1 MMKMPVVVQ
10 PVVPGLVREEQVELL
25 VGVEVQ
31 YTTHHLPIIRNMNAP
46 GWHDYVLANTVN
58 LS

>member
-10 PVVPGLVREEQVELL
+10 QVVPELVREEQVELL

-31 YTTHHLPIIRNMNAP
+31 HTIHHLPIIRNMNAP
-46 GWHDYVLANTVN
+46 GWHDYALANIVN
-58 LS
+58 LV